1 VDATRNAGES
11 MTVNEL
17 LEKLQAVPDKTRD
30 VVIVDPDDARNWLDI
45 ESVTVGPQ
53 TVWVKTDA

>member
-1 VDATRNAGES
+1 